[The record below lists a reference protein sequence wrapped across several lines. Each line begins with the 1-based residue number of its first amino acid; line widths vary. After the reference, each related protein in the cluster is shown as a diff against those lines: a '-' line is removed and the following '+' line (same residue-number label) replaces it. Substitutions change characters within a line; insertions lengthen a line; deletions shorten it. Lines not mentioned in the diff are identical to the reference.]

1 MTMTSNKPYFLRALY
16 EWIVDNNMVPHIV
29 VDATRKNLSIPLQF
43 VKDNQITLNIS
54 MSATHNLQMTNQFVS
69 FTGRFGGKP
78 MSVYVPVGAISAIY
92 ARETG
97 EGMMFE
103 TEDDDGSNNNSDDDG
118 NNDNKP
124 ILTIVK

>member
-1 MTMTSNKPYFLRALY
+1 MMTSNKPYFLRALY
-16 EWIVDNNMVPHIV
+16 EWIADNNMVPHIV
-29 VDATRKNLSIPLQF
+29 VDATRKNLKIPVKF

-54 MSATHNLQMTNQFVS
+54 VNAAHNLQMTNQFIS
-69 FTGRFGGKP
+69 FNGRFGGVP
-78 MSVYVPVGAISAIY
+78 MAVYIPVGAVSAIY

-103 TEDDDGSNNNSDDDG
+103 TEDDDGGNNGGNNSSGDD
-118 NNDNKP
+118 KP